1 MHAVCMHRMFK
12 FSYNTDQL
20 ASERQELRSR
30 ENVDIGHITYIDVCQ
45 ELDTVPIRL
54 VIEQLK
60 GTEVCLQHIG
70 LNTRDVIAI
79 MYALLVCLLLC
90 VCVSLSLRLLD
101 LDKKTFLTLYKYID
115 FYNPLLR
122 TAFKLL

>member
-79 MYALLVCLLLC
+79 MYALLVRLLLC
-90 VCVSLSLRLLD
+90 VCFVISQSVRS
-101 LDKKTFLTLYKYID
+101 K
-115 FYNPLLR
+115 
-122 TAFKLL
+122 

>member
-1 MHAVCMHRMFK
+1 MHRMLK
-12 FSYNTDQL
+12 FPYIYNTDQL

-90 VCVSLSLRLLD
+90 VCIVISQTVRS
-101 LDKKTFLTLYKYID
+101 K
-115 FYNPLLR
+115 
-122 TAFKLL
+122 

>member
-1 MHAVCMHRMFK
+1 MYAVCMHRMFK

-79 MYALLVCLLLC
+79 MYALLVRFLLC
-90 VCVSLSLRLLD
+90 VCIVISQTVRS
-101 LDKKTFLTLYKYID
+101 K
-115 FYNPLLR
+115 
-122 TAFKLL
+122 